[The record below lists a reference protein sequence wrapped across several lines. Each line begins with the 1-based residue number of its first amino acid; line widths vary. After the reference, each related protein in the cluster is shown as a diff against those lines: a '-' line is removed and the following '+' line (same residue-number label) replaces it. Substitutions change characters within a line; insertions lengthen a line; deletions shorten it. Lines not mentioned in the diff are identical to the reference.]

1 MSSKFASSTQ
11 SQPLDVSAEAP
22 KSASVAFSFRGRSLT
37 AEALRRLRRDK
48 MAVAGAILLLAAAS
62 VSLLAPLLAPHDPIE
77 TNLSWRSGAAA
88 EACCALSQRLL
99 SPGTAGYLLGTD
111 QLGRDMLSRLIWG
124 GRISLLIG
132 FSAVMLAMGLGVIVG
147 LLAGYFSGK
156 TDTVVMRFI
165 DILMA
170 FPAIL
175 LAITIVASLGPGLR
189 NSMIAVSIVG
199 IPYYA
204 RIVRGSVLSLREQE
218 FIQAAR
224 VIGGSHRRI
233 ITRHLFPNT
242 LAPLIV
248 AATLDVGWF
257 IMAAAGLSFLGLG
270 AQPPTPEWGVMLSEG
285 RQFIRNA
292 PHLSILPGT
301 AIFLVVLALN
311 FLGDGLRDA
320 LDPRLRE

>member
-1 MSSKFASSTQ
+1 MNTES
-11 SQPLDVSAEAP
+11 VSATHAQSREAP
-22 KSASVAFSFRGRSLT
+22 RAATPESLVGGRSPT
-37 AEALRRLRRDK
+37 WDALRRLRRDT
-48 MAVAGAILLLAAAS
+48 MALAGFAFLLLVAL
-62 VSLLAPLLAPHDPIE
+62 VSILAPVLAPRDPIE
-77 TNLSWRSGAAA
+77 TNLS
-88 EACCALSQRLL
+88 QRLAPIGA
-99 SPGTAGYLLGTD
+99 PGYPLGAD
-111 QLGRDMLSRLIWG
+111 ELGRDILSRLIWG
-124 GRISLLIG
+124 GRISLMVG
-132 FSAVMLAMGLGVIVG
+132 FSAVMVAMLLGIIIG
-147 LLAGYFSGK
+147 LLTGYFGRWVDS
-156 TDTVVMRFI
+156 VFMRLI

-189 NSMIAVSIVG
+189 NAMLAVAVVG

-218 FIQAAR
+218 FVQAAR
-224 VIGGSHRRI
+224 VIGAPNGRI
-233 ITRHLFPNT
+233 IFRHILPNT

-270 AQPPTPEWGVMLSEG
+270 AQPPTAEWGVMLSTG

-292 PHLSILPGT
+292 PHLSILPGL

>member
-1 MSSKFASSTQ
+1 MAIAGATFLLVVALISLAA
-11 SQPLDVSAEAP
+11 PVLAP
-22 KSASVAFSFRGRSLT
+22 K
-37 AEALRRLRRDK
+37 
-48 MAVAGAILLLAAAS
+48 
-62 VSLLAPLLAPHDPIE
+62 DPIE
-77 TNLSWRSGAAA
+77 TNLS
-88 EACCALSQRLL
+88 QRLTV
-99 SPGTAGYLLGTD
+99 PGAPGYPLGAD
-111 QLGRDMLSRLIWG
+111 QLGRDILSRLIWG
-124 GRISLLIG
+124 GRISLIIG
-132 FSAVMLAMGLGVIVG
+132 FSAVMVAMALGVVVG
-147 LLAGYFSGK
+147 LIAGYFGGWLDSLI
-156 TDTVVMRFI
+156 MRLV

-189 NSMIAVSIVG
+189 NSMLAVAIVG
-199 IPYYA
+199 IPYYV

-224 VIGGSHRRI
+224 TIGCSDVRI
-233 ITRHLFPNT
+233 ITRHVFPNT

-270 AQPPTPEWGVMLSEG
+270 AQPPLAEWGVMLSEG

>member
-1 MSSKFASSTQ
+1 MSTEYAESTHSQSREASDQAPGFA
-11 SQPLDVSAEAP
+11 LAETR
-22 KSASVAFSFRGRSLT
+22 VQGRSPT
-37 AEALRRLRRDK
+37 REALRRLRRDR
-48 MAVAGAILLLAAAS
+48 MAVGGIIFLLLVAL
-62 VSLLAPLLAPHDPIE
+62 VSILAPVLAPHDPIE
-77 TNLSWRSGAAA
+77 TNLA
-88 EACCALSQRLL
+88 QRLA
-99 SPGTAGYLLGTD
+99 PIATPGYLLGAD
-111 QLGRDMLSRLIWG
+111 ELGRDILSRLIWG

-132 FSAVMLAMGLGVIVG
+132 FSAVMVAMMLGVMVG
-147 LLAGYFSGK
+147 LLAGYFGGWV
-156 TDTVVMRFI
+156 DTLVMRLV

-189 NSMIAVSIVG
+189 NAMLAVAIVG

-204 RIVRGSVLSLREQE
+204 RIVRGNVLSLREQE

-224 VIGGSHRRI
+224 VIGAPNVRI
-233 ITRHLFPNT
+233 ILRHVFPNT

-270 AQPPTPEWGVMLSEG
+270 AQPPTAEWGVMLSTG

>member
-1 MSSKFASSTQ
+1 LVT
-11 SQPLDVSAEAP
+11 
-22 KSASVAFSFRGRSLT
+22 
-37 AEALRRLRRDK
+37 
-48 MAVAGAILLLAAAS
+48 
-62 VSLLAPLLAPHDPIE
+62 
-77 TNLSWRSGAAA
+77 
-88 EACCALSQRLL
+88 
-99 SPGTAGYLLGTD
+99 PGTPGYPLGAD

-132 FSAVMLAMGLGVIVG
+132 FSAVMMAMGLGVGIG
-147 LLAGYFSGK
+147 LLAGFFGGK
-156 TDTVVMRFI
+156 MDTVVMRLI

-204 RIVRGSVLSLREQE
+204 RIVRGNALSLRELE

-224 VIGGSHRRI
+224 VIGASNGRI
-233 ITRHLFPNT
+233 VTRHVFPNI

-320 LDPRLRE
+320 LDPRLSE

>member
-1 MSSKFASSTQ
+1 MSSEYASSTRPQ
-11 SQPLDVSAEAP
+11 SGAAEVVPSPANEP
-22 KSASVAFSFRGRSLT
+22 SFRGRSLT
-37 AEALRRLRRDK
+37 SEALRRLRRDK
-48 MAVAGAILLLAAAS
+48 MAVAGAIFLLLVAT
-62 VSLLAPLLAPHDPIE
+62 VSILAPLLAPQDPLEI
-77 TNLSWRSGAAA
+77 N
-88 EACCALSQRLL
+88 LSQRLVP
-99 SPGTAGYLLGTD
+99 PGTSGYPLGAD

-132 FSAVMLAMGLGVIVG
+132 FSAVMMAMGLGVFIG
-147 LLAGYFSGK
+147 LLAGFFGGK
-156 TDTVVMRFI
+156 TDTVVMRLI

-204 RIVRGSVLSLREQE
+204 RIVRGNVLSLREQE

-224 VIGGSHRRI
+224 VIGGRNSRI
-233 ITRHLFPNT
+233 IIRHLFPNT

-285 RQFIRNA
+285 RQFVRNA

>member
-1 MSSKFASSTQ
+1 MSTEYAKSTHPQSLEASGQATGTAGVESPIQ
-11 SQPLDVSAEAP
+11 
-22 KSASVAFSFRGRSLT
+22 GRSPT
-37 AEALRRLRRDK
+37 WEALRRLRRDR
-48 MAVAGAILLLAAAS
+48 MAMAGIIFLLLVAL
-62 VSLLAPLLAPHDPIE
+62 VSILAPVLAPHDPIE
-77 TNLSWRSGAAA
+77 TNLA
-88 EACCALSQRLL
+88 QRLV
-99 SPGTAGYLLGTD
+99 PIATPGYLLGAD
-111 QLGRDMLSRLIWG
+111 ELGRDILSRLIWG

-132 FSAVMLAMGLGVIVG
+132 FSAVMVAMMLGVMIG
-147 LLAGYFSGK
+147 LLAGYFGGWVDSLI
-156 TDTVVMRFI
+156 MRLV

-189 NSMIAVSIVG
+189 NAMLAVAIVG

-204 RIVRGSVLSLREQE
+204 RIVRGNVLSLREQE

-224 VIGGSHRRI
+224 VIGAPDARI
-233 ITRHLFPNT
+233 ILRHVFPNT

-270 AQPPTPEWGVMLSEG
+270 AQPPTAEWGVMLSTG

>member
-1 MSSKFASSTQ
+1 MSSKYAASGRSEPIPLP
-11 SQPLDVSAEAP
+11 SQPAQAAP
-22 KSASVAFSFRGRSLT
+22 DRPPLPGRSLT
-37 AEALRRLRRDK
+37 GEALRRLRRDR
-48 MAVAGAILLLAAAS
+48 MAIAGGLFLVIVALI
-62 VSLLAPLLAPHDPIE
+62 SLFAPVLAPMDP
-77 TNLSWRSGAAA
+77 TAVDLS
-88 EACCALSQRLL
+88 LRLQP
-99 SPGTAGYLLGTD
+99 PGTPGYPLGTD
-111 QLGRDMLSRLIWG
+111 HVGRDILSRLIWG

-132 FSAVMLAMGLGVIVG
+132 FSAVMLAMVLGVLIG
-147 LLAGYFSGK
+147 LIAGYFGGRLDSLI
-156 TDTVVMRFI
+156 MRFI

-199 IPYYA
+199 IPFYV

-218 FIQAAR
+218 FIHAAQL
-224 VIGGSHRRI
+224 VGASHRRI
-233 ITRHLFPNT
+233 LLRHVLPNT

-248 AATLDVGWF
+248 ASTLDVGFF

-292 PHLSILPGT
+292 PHLSIIPGT

>member
-1 MSSKFASSTQ
+1 MSTEYAESTH
-11 SQPLDVSAEAP
+11 SQPREASDQAPGFALAETR
-22 KSASVAFSFRGRSLT
+22 VQGRSPT
-37 AEALRRLRRDK
+37 REALRRLRRDR
-48 MAVAGAILLLAAAS
+48 MAVGGIIFLLLVAL
-62 VSLLAPLLAPHDPIE
+62 VSILAPVLAPHDPIE
-77 TNLSWRSGAAA
+77 TNLA
-88 EACCALSQRLL
+88 QRLV
-99 SPGTAGYLLGTD
+99 PIGTPGYLLGAD
-111 QLGRDMLSRLIWG
+111 ELGRDILSRLIWG

-132 FSAVMLAMGLGVIVG
+132 FSAVMVAMMLGVMVG
-147 LLAGYFSGK
+147 LLAGYFGGWV
-156 TDTVVMRFI
+156 DTLVMRLI

-189 NSMIAVSIVG
+189 NAMLAVAIVG

-204 RIVRGSVLSLREQE
+204 RIVRGNVLSLREQE

-224 VIGGSHRRI
+224 VIGAPNVRI
-233 ITRHLFPNT
+233 ILRHVFPNT

-270 AQPPTPEWGVMLSEG
+270 AQPPTAEWGVMLSTG

>member
-1 MSSKFASSTQ
+1 MDSKYATHSE
-11 SQPLDVSAEAP
+11 PLKISGQAAP
-22 KSASVAFSFRGRSLT
+22 QEPSLQGSSLT
-37 AEALRRLRRDK
+37 REALRRLRRDRA
-48 MAVAGAILLLAAAS
+48 AVIAGIFLLVVMLI
-62 VSLLAPLLAPHDPIE
+62 SLLAPFLAPKDPI
-77 TNLSWRSGAAA
+77 AVD
-88 EACCALSQRLL
+88 LSQRLL
-99 SPGTAGYLLGTD
+99 PPASPGYPLGTD
-111 QLGRDMLSRLIWG
+111 DVGRDILSRLIWG

-132 FSAVMLAMGLGVIVG
+132 FSAVMMAMVLGVIIG
-147 LLAGYFSGK
+147 LTAGYFGGRLDSW
-156 TDTVVMRFI
+156 TMRFI

-189 NSMIAVSIVG
+189 NSMLAVSLVG
-199 IPYYA
+199 IPFYV

-218 FIQAAR
+218 FINAAR
-224 VIGGSHRRI
+224 LVGASHLRI
-233 ITRHLFPNT
+233 LWRHVLPNT

-248 AATLDVGWF
+248 ASTLDVGFF

-285 RQFIRNA
+285 RKFIRNA
-292 PHLSILPGT
+292 PHLSIIPGT